1 MLRAQR
7 INSEEPRRGAALPKL
22 RPVNERERSDIRAY
36 LATTAG
42 RDFVDGCRNTTVTMT
57 DVKRRHGTLT
67 GYSNDGCRCEPCSDA
82 YRAYYR
88 ARIAKKKQT
97 KEKTDA

>member
-7 INSEEPRRGAALPKL
+7 INSENPPRVRFPQV
-22 RPVNERERSDIRAY
+22 RSVSERERADLRAY

-42 RDFVDGCRNTTVTMT
+42 RGFVDDCRNSTTTIT

-67 GYSNDGCRCEPCSDA
+67 GYSNDGCRCDPCRDA
-82 YRAYYR
+82 YRAYTA
-88 ARIAKKKQT
+88 ARQAKKNT
-97 KEKTDA
+97 PPKETS

>member
-7 INSEEPRRGAALPKL
+7 INSVEPTHVRFPQVRS
-22 RPVNERERSDIRAY
+22 VNEQERADLRAY

-82 YRAYYR
+82 YRAYYQ
-88 ARIAKKKQT
+88 ARRAKKQSQPRET
-97 KEKTDA
+97 S

>member
-7 INSEEPRRGAALPKL
+7 INSEEPGRGPALPKL
-22 RPVNERERSDIRAY
+22 HSVSERERNEIRAY

-42 RDFVDGCRNTTVTMT
+42 QDFVAGCRNTTVTIT

-67 GYSNDGCRCEPCSDA
+67 GYSNDGCRCGACLDA
-82 YRAYYR
+82 YRAYR
-88 ARIAKKKQT
+88 QAQRTKKKPQPRET
-97 KEKTDA
+97 S

>member
-7 INSEEPRRGAALPKL
+7 INSEEPGRGPALPKL
-22 RPVNERERSDIRAY
+22 HSVSERERNEIRAY

-42 RDFVDGCRNTTVTMT
+42 QDFVAGCRNTTVTIT

-67 GYSNDGCRCEPCSDA
+67 GYSNDGCRCDPCRDA
-82 YRAYYR
+82 YRAYTA
-88 ARIAKKKQT
+88 ARQAKKNT
-97 KEKTDA
+97 PPKETS